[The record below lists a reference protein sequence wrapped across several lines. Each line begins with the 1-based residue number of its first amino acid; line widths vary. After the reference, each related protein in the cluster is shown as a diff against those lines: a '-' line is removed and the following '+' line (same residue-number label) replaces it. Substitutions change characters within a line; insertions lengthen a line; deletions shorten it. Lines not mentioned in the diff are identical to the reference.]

1 MRVTAR
7 GLAEKEE
14 KLRAMAARLRDLSP
28 VMRVI
33 GERFVA
39 ETLQSFREQASPDG
53 TPWPALSGV
62 TVYRRITRGQERL
75 SGGQFGPRQQ
85 TQRRSR
91 AFRRSGAL
99 TRRAERMLS
108 PGGIQMLR
116 DKGALAQ
123 GISSKAM
130 PKSVRLSADRV
141 YAATQQFGRAENKMF
156 NNAKGHP
163 APIPARPFMPVVS
176 VGGKVVEMSGG
187 RATAFWA
194 YARRA
199 LREYVLT
206 GEILAE

>member
-1 MRVTAR
+1 MRVTVR
-7 GLAEKEE
+7 GLTEKEE

-39 ETLQSFREQASPDG
+39 ETLDSFRQQASPDG

-62 TVYRRITRGQERL
+62 TVYRRLTRGGKAAFKKR
-75 SGGQFGPRQQ
+75 GGR
-85 TQRRSR
+85 QRRSE
-91 AFRRSGAL
+91 GAL
-99 TRRAERMLS
+99 TKRAGRMLS
-108 PGGIQMLR
+108 PGGIAMLR
-116 DKGALAQ
+116 DKGALAG
-123 GISSKAM
+123 GISSKPM
-130 PKSVRLSADRV
+130 PKSLRLSADRV
-141 YAATQQFGRAENKMF
+141 YAATQQFGRPENKMF

-187 RATAFWA
+187 RAALFWA
-194 YARRA
+194 YAKRA
-199 LREYVLT
+199 VKAYVLT